1 MAPQIS
7 NPRVVRKVEKLAKI
21 AGLTKTGAVER
32 AVDRLL
38 GEADSTADVSGK
50 MAALLAQIDRIPDQP
65 DAFDPL
71 DWDDQGLPR

>member
-1 MAPQIS
+1 
-7 NPRVVRKVEKLAKI
+7 VVRKVEKFAKI
-21 AGLTKTGAVER
+21 AGLSKTGAVER

-38 GEADSTADVSGK
+38 EETGSTTDVSGK